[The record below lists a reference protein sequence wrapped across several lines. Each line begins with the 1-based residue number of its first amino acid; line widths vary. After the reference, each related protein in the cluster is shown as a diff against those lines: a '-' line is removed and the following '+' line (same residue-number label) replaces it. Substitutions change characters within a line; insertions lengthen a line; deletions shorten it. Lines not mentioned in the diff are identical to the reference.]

1 MVKYFKYFIYIY
13 IHLKQKIQD
22 LSGPYLLLDTM
33 EHIMSIIKQLIRGNF
48 KFRLIKVKNKKKIL
62 PWFKIYCMITFYWEE
77 ENIQRVKGSDNTGV
91 KVSDHKQ
98 CSWHLVPLTSTTLP
112 TLAITNISIIKRLLC
127 FNLYDI
133 LIYDKD
139 KFFWNSKIVLF

>member
-48 KFRLIKVKNKKKIL
+48 KFRLIKVKN
-62 PWFKIYCMITFYWEE
+62 
-77 ENIQRVKGSDNTGV
+77 
-91 KVSDHKQ
+91 
-98 CSWHLVPLTSTTLP
+98 
-112 TLAITNISIIKRLLC
+112 
-127 FNLYDI
+127 
-133 LIYDKD
+133 
-139 KFFWNSKIVLF
+139 